1 MTKTLENL
9 IARYE
14 KREEF
19 GLAKYGTTMDRR
31 DLSPVAWAVH
41 LQEELMDA
49 SLYVERLRY
58 ALALLDEAKV
68 LIERIDADEEF
79 QFAESWLERYR
90 EKFGGGG

>member
-1 MTKTLENL
+1 MTETLENL
-9 IARYE
+9 IVRYK

-58 ALALLDEAKV
+58 ALALLEAAHHLLARSNGPLEQSWV
-68 LIERIDADEEF
+68 EE
-79 QFAESWLERYR
+79 YR
-90 EKFGGGG
+90 KKFGGDS